1 MSFIST
7 AMRSATNAP
16 TVLTVEAILE
26 NRFYALAL
34 KDAALKLIAM
44 HDAAPRIVRYTA
56 DMKRWLLTQSI
67 LAFHFQRVTSPSHPG
82 LTAAKLNA
90 LIAESKVASKNTA
103 FAHLAEMRNYGLLV
117 DTHESGDRR
126 VRQLRIS
133 ETAETLI
140 REWFNEHLK
149 SLDMLDRGTRFARSS
164 ADRRLLWY
172 AQPRMSESL
181 FHDPNWTSPPQTVDA
196 FVRTASGSNILHDLM
211 SRLPPE
217 RELEPRI
224 SIGPLRIGEF
234 FKRYAIS
241 RTHAR
246 RLFDRAHLLET
257 CGWNLSSNSGDF
269 WLGAELI
276 RDYRHWQ
283 AVKFAAIDEAFE
295 WAYCHLSEPSNE
307 QQQD

>member
-1 MSFIST
+1 MTSIST
-7 AMRSATNAP
+7 AMRSVTDTAK
-16 TVLTVEAILE
+16 VLTVEAIVE
-26 NRFYALAL
+26 NHLFAFALR
-34 KDAALKLIAM
+34 DAALKLIAI

-67 LAFHFQRVTSPSHPG
+67 VAFHFQRVTSPSHPG

-117 DTHESGDRR
+117 DTHDNGDRR

-149 SLDMLDRGTRFARSS
+149 SLDMLDQGTRFSRSS

-172 AQPRMSESL
+172 AQPRMSQSL
-181 FHDPNWTSPPQTVDA
+181 FHDPDWTSPPQTVDA

-217 RELEPRI
+217 MELEPRMPV
-224 SIGPLRIGEF
+224 GPLRIGEF

-246 RLFDRAHLLET
+246 RLFDRAQLLES
-257 CGWNLSSNSGDF
+257 CGWDLSSEGGDF
-269 WLGAELI
+269 WLGAALI

-295 WAYCHLSEPSNE
+295 WACRHVPEPTGE
-307 QQQD
+307 

>member
-1 MSFIST
+1 MTSVST
-7 AMRSATNAP
+7 AMRCATDA
-16 TVLTVEAILE
+16 TEILTVEAIVE
-26 NRFYALAL
+26 NRLYPFAL

-82 LTAAKLNA
+82 LTAAKLKA
-90 LIAESKVASKNTA
+90 LIAESNIVSKNTA

-140 REWFNEHLK
+140 REWFDEHLK
-149 SLDMLDRGTRFARSS
+149 SLDMLDRGTRFSRSS

-172 AQPRMSESL
+172 AQPRMAQSL
-181 FHDPNWTSPPQTVDA
+181 FHDPDWSSPPQTVDA

-211 SRLPPE
+211 SRVSPE
-217 RELEPRI
+217 KELEARMPV
-224 SIGPLRIGEF
+224 GPLRIGDF

-246 RLFDRAHLLET
+246 RLFDRAQLLDA
-257 CGWNLSSNSGDF
+257 CGWDVGGERGDF
-269 WLGAELI
+269 WIGAKLI

-283 AVKFAAIDEAFE
+283 AVKFAAIEEAFE
-295 WAYCHLSEPSNE
+295 WASRHVPEPIVRSP
-307 QQQD
+307 

>member
-1 MSFIST
+1 
-7 AMRSATNAP
+7 MRAATDAAEA
-16 TVLTVEAILE
+16 LTVEAIVE
-26 NRFYALAL
+26 NRLYGLAL

-82 LTAAKLNA
+82 LTAANLKA
-90 LIAESKVASKNTA
+90 LIADSGIASKNTA

-117 DTHESGDRR
+117 DVHERADKR
-126 VRQLRIS
+126 VRPLRIS

-140 REWFNEHLK
+140 REWFDEHLK
-149 SLDMLDRGTRFARSS
+149 SLDTLDGGTRSLRSS

-181 FHDPNWTSPPQTVDA
+181 FHDPNWASPSQSVDT

-217 RELEPRI
+217 KELETRM

-234 FKRYAIS
+234 SRRYAIS

-246 RLFDRAHLLET
+246 RLFERAQVLEI
-257 CGWNLSSNSGDF
+257 CGWDASGDRGDF
-269 WLGAELI
+269 WLAAELI

-295 WAYCHLSEPSNE
+295 WACSHVPEPTNE
-307 QQQD
+307 QREG

>member
-1 MSFIST
+1 MTSIST
-7 AMRSATNAP
+7 AMRFAP
-16 TVLTVEAILE
+16 DAAKVLTVEAIVE
-26 NRFYALAL
+26 NRLYAFAL
-34 KDAALKLIAM
+34 RDAALKLIAM

-67 LAFHFQRVTSPSHPG
+67 VAFHFQRVTSPSHPG

-90 LIAESKVASKNTA
+90 LIAESEVASKNTA

-133 ETAETLI
+133 DTAEALI
-140 REWFNEHLK
+140 REWFDEHLK
-149 SLDMLDRGTRFARSS
+149 SLDMLDRGTRFSRSS

-181 FHDPNWTSPPQTVDA
+181 FHDPDWASPPQTVDA

-211 SRLPPE
+211 SRVSPE
-217 RELEPRI
+217 QELETRM
-224 SIGPLRIGEF
+224 SVGPLRIGEF

-246 RLFDRAHLLET
+246 RLFDRAQLLEA
-257 CGWNLSSNSGDF
+257 CGWDLAGERSGF
-269 WLGAELI
+269 WIGAGLI

-295 WAYCHLSEPSNE
+295 WACRQVSEPAGRQRE
-307 QQQD
+307 A

>member
-1 MSFIST
+1 
-7 AMRSATNAP
+7 MRSATDAAK
-16 TVLTVEAILE
+16 VLTVEAIVE
-26 NRFYALAL
+26 NRLYPLAL
-34 KDAALKLIAM
+34 KDAALKLLAM

-82 LTAAKLNA
+82 LTAANLNA
-90 LIAESKVASKNTA
+90 FIANRKVASKNTA

-117 DTHESGDRR
+117 DTGESGDRR
-126 VRQLRIS
+126 IRQLRIS

-149 SLDMLDRGTRFARSS
+149 SLDMLDQGTRLSRSS

-172 AQPRMSESL
+172 AQPRMAQSL
-181 FHDPNWTSPPQTVDA
+181 FHDPDWTSPPQTVET
-196 FVRTASGSNILHDLM
+196 FVRTGSGSNILHDLM
-211 SRLPPE
+211 SRLAPE
-217 RELEPRI
+217 KELETRMP
-224 SIGPLRIGEF
+224 IGPLRIGEF

-246 RLFDRAHLLET
+246 RLFERAHVLEAG
-257 CGWNLSSNSGDF
+257 GWDLSGDSGDF
-269 WLGAELI
+269 WLSAELI
-276 RDYRHWQ
+276 LDYRHWQ

-295 WAYCHLSEPSNE
+295 WACYQVPEPTGR
-307 QQQD
+307 QRAD

>member
-1 MSFIST
+1 
-7 AMRSATNAP
+7 MRSAINAP

-26 NRFYALAL
+26 NRLYAFAL
-34 KDAALKLIAM
+34 RDAALKLIAM

-90 LIAESKVASKNTA
+90 LIAESDVASKNTA

-117 DTHESGDRR
+117 DTHESGDKR

-149 SLDMLDRGTRFARSS
+149 SLDMLDCGTRFSRSS

-172 AQPRMSESL
+172 AQPRMSQSL
-181 FHDPNWTSPPQTVDA
+181 FHDPNWTSPPQTVDT

-211 SRLPPE
+211 SRLPPG
-217 RELEPRI
+217 RELELRMP
-224 SIGPLRIGEF
+224 IGPLRIGEF

-246 RLFDRAHLLET
+246 RLFDRAHLLEA
-257 CGWNLSSNSGDF
+257 CGWDLSSDRGDF
-269 WLGAELI
+269 WLGAELV

-295 WAYCHLSEPSNE
+295 WAYCHLSEPTNG

>member
-1 MSFIST
+1 MP
-7 AMRSATNAP
+7 SATDAAK
-16 TVLTVEAILE
+16 VLSVEAIVE
-26 NRFYALAL
+26 NRLYAFAL
-34 KDAALKLIAM
+34 RDAALKLIAM

-67 LAFHFQRVTSPSHPG
+67 LAFHFRRVTSPSHPS
-82 LTAAKLNA
+82 LTAANLNGF
-90 LIAESKVASKNTA
+90 LAESKVVSRNTA
-103 FAHLAEMRNYGLLV
+103 FAHLAEMRNYGLLI
-117 DTHESGDRR
+117 DIHERGDGRAR
-126 VRQLRIS
+126 PLKIS

-140 REWFNEHLK
+140 REWFDEHLK
-149 SLDMLDRGTRFARSS
+149 SLDMLDRGTRLSRSV

-172 AQPRMSESL
+172 AQPRMCHSL
-181 FHDPNWTSPPQTVDA
+181 FHDPRWANPPQSVDT

-217 RELEPRI
+217 KPLEARMP
-224 SIGPLRIGEF
+224 IGPLRIGEF

-246 RLFDRAHLLET
+246 RVFERAQLLEIG
-257 CGWNLSSNSGDF
+257 GWDLSGERGDF

-283 AVKFAAIDEAFE
+283 AVKFAAIEEAFE
-295 WAYCHLSEPSNE
+295 WACRHVPRPAGGQREG
-307 QQQD
+307 

>member
-1 MSFIST
+1 MTFISA
-7 AMRSATNAP
+7 AMRSATDAAE
-16 TVLTVEAILE
+16 VLTVEAIVE
-26 NRFYALAL
+26 NRLYALAL

-67 LAFHFQRVTSPSHPG
+67 LAFHFRRVTSPSHPG
-82 LTAAKLNA
+82 LTAAKLKA
-90 LIAESKVASKNTA
+90 LIAESDIASKNTV

-117 DTHESGDRR
+117 DVHERADKRAR
-126 VRQLRIS
+126 PLRIS

-140 REWFNEHLK
+140 REWFDEHLK
-149 SLDMLDRGTRFARSS
+149 SLDMLDRGTRFQRSS

-181 FHDPNWTSPPQTVDA
+181 FRDPNWASPRQSVDT

-217 RELEPRI
+217 KELETRM
-224 SIGPLRIGEF
+224 SIGPLRVGEF
-234 FKRYAIS
+234 SKRYAIS

-246 RLFDRAHLLET
+246 RLFERAQMLEIAGWDASGDR
-257 CGWNLSSNSGDF
+257 GDF
-269 WLGAELI
+269 WISAELV
-276 RDYRHWQ
+276 RDYRYWQ

-295 WAYCHLSEPSNE
+295 WACSHVPE
-307 QQQD
+307 QAGEQ

>member
-1 MSFIST
+1 MTFISA
-7 AMRSATNAP
+7 AMHPATNAP
-16 TVLTVEAILE
+16 KVLTVEAIVE
-26 NRFYALAL
+26 NRLYALAL

-67 LAFHFQRVTSPSHPG
+67 LAFHFQHVTSPSHPR
-82 LTAAKLNA
+82 LTAANLNA
-90 LIAESKVASKNTA
+90 FVAESNVVCKNTA
-103 FAHLAEMRNYGLLV
+103 YAHLAEMRNYGLLI
-117 DTHESGDRR
+117 DTHERGDGRAR
-126 VRQLRIS
+126 PLKIS
-133 ETAETLI
+133 ETAESLI
-140 REWFNEHLK
+140 REWFDEHLK
-149 SLDMLDRGTRFARSS
+149 SLDMLDQGTRLLRSS

-172 AQPRMSESL
+172 AQPRMSGRL
-181 FHDPNWTSPPQTVDA
+181 FRDPDWASPPTTVDT

-217 RELEPRI
+217 KELGAHM
-224 SIGPLRIGEF
+224 SIGPLRITEF

-246 RLFDRAHLLET
+246 RLFERAHLLEI
-257 CGWNLSSNSGDF
+257 CGWDLSGKDGDF
-269 WLGAELI
+269 WLAGGLV

-295 WAYCHLSEPSNE
+295 WAYSHLSAMAPE
-307 QQQD
+307 QE